1 MSEMTVGCIRTTVI
15 PQQSGIYEALLE
27 KAERDAAEL
36 ADRLS
41 GLELST
47 TQKLAQLEQERNEAI
62 QERERWKMQAEQ
74 KWGMRRELEEL
85 LGVGDTE
92 SEEQFAKGV
101 AALRDLIQERDEARE
116 ESLEQARL
124 LGKGGER
131 EARLATERDHY
142 KQALEEIATTIQEY
156 KDSIV
161 QEPSE
166 DFIWAIKAWADKK
179 LREI

>member
-1 MSEMTVGCIRTTVI
+1 MTNEQTEIHGESTMLLITEMF
-15 PQQSGIYEALLE
+15 Y
-27 KAERDAAEL
+27 
-36 ADRLS
+36 
-41 GLELST
+41 
-47 TQKLAQLEQERNEAI
+47 QL
-62 QERERWKMQAEQ
+62 ERERDEALKRVKDCGSHMIQVCE
-74 KWGMRRELEEL
+74 ELEAGEGMIAVDAAIIVMGKLKRSECENERLKNFADNVHAEL
-85 LGVGDTE
+85 L
-92 SEEQFAKGV
+92 
-101 AALRDLIQERDEARE
+101 EARE

-124 LGKGGER
+124 LGVGGER
-131 EARLATERDHY
+131 EARLITERNHY